1 MKLLFITAI
10 ICLSCSKNNNF
21 ITFPSNQDKIIGRTW
36 KTYEFSH
43 NGTVLSAVA
52 NQEPTFEFRSD
63 SKIYFS
69 QINPVARDT
78 IQFIFINETNIQL
91 TKPWINLTDV
101 SNLKVDSISDN
112 DFNFTITNN
121 KSSDIDSYK
130 THKQ

>member
-1 MKLLFITAI
+1 MNLLVIAVI

-52 NQEPTFEFRSD
+52 SQEPTFEFRGD

-69 QINPVARDT
+69 QINPVVRDT
-78 IQFIFINETNIQL
+78 IQFLFINETNIQL